1 MLPPRRLIICTDAK
15 NEADDQFAIVHALLT
30 GTLDVRGIIP
40 SHFGRPG
47 SMAASHDEVRLL
59 LELLRTNVVV
69 ADGSRHA
76 LPDAE
81 TPAPSPGSRLIVAE
95 ALADPSRLFI
105 AVLGPLT
112 DVASAIMEEPSLR
125 ERDVVV
131 VWVGG
136 PPYEGVAAYAPE
148 FNLINDVA
156 AANVVLQSG
165 LEVWQIPMPVYTMV
179 GVGHAELE
187 ERLRGTGPVGDY
199 LVDQLVAFN
208 ATVDYGP
215 MDFRSLGDSPAIGAV
230 MNPAGGRWSVR
241 AAPRFTAAGT
251 LAPGDPGR
259 TVRVCEAFDTRWL
272 VEDMFAKLRSAG
284 RHDAGRRGRGARRGA
299 SQTRS

>member
-1 MLPPRRLIICTDAK
+1 MSPNGTDAK
-15 NEADDQFAIVHALLT
+15 NEADDQFAIVQALLSE
-30 GTLDVRGIIP
+30 TLDVRGIVP

-47 SMAASHDEVRLL
+47 SMAASRDEVHLLLRLL
-59 LELLRTNVVV
+59 RIPALV
-69 ADGSRHA
+69 ADGSPHA
-76 LPDAE
+76 LADTG
-81 TPAPSPGSRLIVAE
+81 TPAPSPGSRLIIDE
-95 ALADPSRLFI
+95 AAAAPSRLFV

-112 DVASAIMEEPSLR
+112 DVASALLEEPSLV

-148 FNLINDVA
+148 FNLSNDVA
-156 AANVVLQSG
+156 AANLVLQSG

-187 ERLRGTGPVGDY
+187 ERLRGTGALGDY

-208 ATVDYGP
+208 ATVEYGP
-215 MDFRSLGDSPAIGAV
+215 LEVRSLGDSPAIGAV
-230 MNPAGGRWSVR
+230 LNPAGGRWTVR
-241 AAPRFTAAGT
+241 DAPRFTSAGD
-251 LAPGDPGR
+251 LAPGTPGR

-272 VEDMFAKLRSAG
+272 VEDMFAKVRA
-284 RHDAGRRGRGARRGA
+284 AGRRTAG
-299 SQTRS
+299 

>member
-1 MLPPRRLIICTDAK
+1 MPPAHRLIICTDAK

-30 GTLDVRGIIP
+30 STLDVRGIVP

-47 SMAASHDEVRLL
+47 SMVASREEVHLL
-59 LELLRTNVVV
+59 LELLGTAVVV
-69 ADGSRHA
+69 ADGSPHA
-76 LPDAE
+76 LPAAE
-81 TPAPSPGSRLIVAE
+81 TPVPSAGARLIVAQARAE
-95 ALADPSRLFI
+95 SSRLYV

-112 DVASAIMEEPSLR
+112 DVASAILAEPSLR

-136 PPYEGVAAYAPE
+136 PPYEGVPAYAPE

-230 MNPAGGRWSVR
+230 MNPAAGRWSIR
-241 AAPRFTAAGT
+241 AAPRFTATGE
-251 LAPGDPGR
+251 LAAGDPGR
-259 TVRVCEAFDTRWL
+259 TVRVCESFDTRWL
-272 VEDMFAKLRSAG
+272 LEDMFAKLRSAEP
-284 RHDAGRRGRGARRGA
+284 
-299 SQTRS
+299 RS